1 LSKFFLD
8 TNILLD
14 NNVESI
20 VENNEFYVSIITLQE
35 LEHIK
40 TSFNKDEST
49 KEKARK
55 ALHFLKNNENRLHI
69 ASPFAVDSNE
79 LNHNNDELIISSIL
93 NLDKKD
99 ITFVTKDL
107 ACYMIAKNYNINV
120 LYPEKKIEEYHGYK
134 EMRLSQE
141 EAAEFYANGYEENK
155 YKLLNNEY
163 LIIADE
169 FGNIFDHYKYSD
181 NQLIKVP
188 YTKFNSKMFGKIVPK
203 DVYQECL
210 LDSFNTNKVT
220 LVGGPAGSG
229 KTFMSLGYLFYLLE
243 KGEIDRIVIFCNP
256 VVAKNAAKLGFYP
269 GTVLEKL
276 LSTQVGAV
284 LSSKLG
290 DITEVERLVN
300 QGSLVLMPA
309 GDSRGYE
316 VPAHSGV
323 YIMESQNLDIVLL
336 RMILQRIGEDC
347 ITIVDGDREEQTDM
361 EIYAN
366 DNNGMARMS
375 EVFKGS
381 KIFGQVDLKYIYRSE
396 IASIADYM

>member
-1 LSKFFLD
+1 
-8 TNILLD
+8 
-14 NNVESI
+14 
-20 VENNEFYVSIITLQE
+20 
-35 LEHIK
+35 
-40 TSFNKDEST
+40 
-49 KEKARK
+49 
-55 ALHFLKNNENRLHI
+55 
-69 ASPFAVDSNE
+69 
-79 LNHNNDELIISSIL
+79 
-93 NLDKKD
+93 
-99 ITFVTKDL
+99 
-107 ACYMIAKNYNINV
+107 
-120 LYPEKKIEEYHGYK
+120 
-134 EMRLSQE
+134 
-141 EAAEFYANGYEENK
+141 
-155 YKLLNNEY
+155 
-163 LIIADE
+163 
-169 FGNIFDHYKYSD
+169 
-181 NQLIKVP
+181 
-188 YTKFNSKMFGKIVPK
+188 MFGKIVPK